1 MVQCRTFYNRLGK
14 LITDKDKR
22 DITDSVAM
30 KWVRKKMSFG
40 LLRHAY
46 YIYMDKKVWIKIYP
60 WLKI

>member
-14 LITDKDKR
+14 LIADKDKR

-30 KWVRKKMSFG
+30 KWVRKKMSFE

-46 YIYMDKKVWIKIYP
+46 YIYMDKKV
-60 WLKI
+60 

>member
-30 KWVRKKMSFG
+30 KWVRKKMSFE

-46 YIYMDKKVWIKIYP
+46 YIYTDKKV
-60 WLKI
+60 